1 MAHKTFV
8 CRNTLNLTFLS
19 HLRVLPIGKRTFY
32 KYIANKTRKKKMC
45 WCCTIHLKSCWT
57 PCFWYGDVR
66 SGSVAVSVY
75 TLAMSICLIIYTINV
90 MAGGDSSQ
98 LWLPFF
104 ETSLKDSSGLGGPG
118 TTMGSGGF
126 VIIYLFFLLIA
137 SIVLGYGVR
146 RDIRAF
152 MLPWM
157 VLIWFAIVFQ
167 ATFGLWLIFGY
178 YIYLEV
184 IMAAL
189 CDFIWMTFNGYCFFV
204 VRSNYRNVKRK
215 QLPDIEYFNEMWTK
229 RIQLTQE
236 WTFMNI
242 EAAKSTKDANIN
254 SLKLPSQTTQCN
266 AFYIFCSTWE
276 EW

>member
-1 MAHKTFV
+1 
-8 CRNTLNLTFLS
+8 
-19 HLRVLPIGKRTFY
+19 
-32 KYIANKTRKKKMC
+32 MC

-236 WTFMNI
+236 WTSMNT
-242 EAAKSTKDANIN
+242 EAAKSTKDSNIN
-254 SLKLPSQTTQCN
+254 SLKLRPKPHN
-266 AFYIFCSTWE
+266 AMHFTYFALRERNGNIVLYLLLLDLPEKRIMISFK
-276 EW
+276 